1 MKAWKQF
8 LTGRRSIRDSIL
20 VTLVI
25 LTAAILLAVALTFH
39 LFIRAYVWNRVSS
52 QLDAIVN
59 SVSGVRVTDSR
70 RPDGTRDM
78 VSSDGTRD
86 TLPSETIRDMLP
98 AESMRGASPPD
109 GPTRR
114 KRKFDGGQDRITG
127 VLGNVVA
134 LDANGALLSYDSE
147 EETAEELSAYFSSG
161 HELNE
166 RIRRKA
172 ISLDSGHYIISA
184 VCDPSR
190 NDAFLVCYVDV
201 TAIEAFT
208 GQANLVLLVII
219 CAALGLSVF
228 LSRRISRSF
237 AEPAQSLSAF
247 AEEIGRGDFQR
258 REFHFRETEFHSL
271 AESMNRMADELREAN
286 RKQETFFQNVS
297 HELRTPLTSIRG
309 NAEGIVY
316 GIMDP
321 QVSGKIILSEADRLG
336 GFVEDILY
344 LSRLGRAAPDGK
356 AAPLDLRDLLSLC
369 VSEQRAEADKRGISF
384 AFDFDETPVLFA
396 IPERDARQL
405 FGNLLSNAI
414 RYAASRVRLDC
425 HADASG
431 VTVRVSDDGPGV
443 SPEDAPR
450 IFERFYKGA
459 GGKHGIGLSIAK
471 ATADAYG
478 GTIDVKRDGGAV
490 FEVRFPVETETQ

>member
-8 LTGRRSIRDSIL
+8 LTGRRSIGDSIL

-59 SVSGVRVTDSR
+59 SVSGTRVTDSR

-86 TLPSETIRDMLP
+86 TLPSETMRDTLP

-134 LDANGALLSYDSE
+134 LDADGTLLSYDSE
-147 EETAEELSAYFSSG
+147 EDTAAELSAYFSSG

-297 HELRTPLTSIRG
+297 HELRTPLTAIRG
-309 NAEGIVY
+309 NAEGIVC
-316 GIMDP
+316 GLMNP
-321 QVSGKIILSEADRLG
+321 QTSANVILAEADRLA

-344 LSRLGRAAPDGK
+344 LSRMGRAAPEDK
-356 AAPLDLRDLLSLC
+356 PLPLDLRDILSLC
-369 VSEQRAEADKRGISF
+369 VSEQRVNADALSF
-384 AFDFDETPVLFA
+384 SFDFDETPVLFA
-396 IPERDARQL
+396 IRERDARQL
-405 FGNLLSNAI
+405 FGNLISNAI
-414 RYAASRVRLDC
+414 RYAVSAVRLSC
-425 HADASG
+425 HAQSG
-431 VTVRVSDDGPGV
+431 GVCVRVSDDGPGIT
-443 SPEDAPR
+443 SEDLPH

-459 GGKHGIGLSIAK
+459 GGKHGIGLSIAR
-471 ATADAYG
+471 TVVDAYHG
-478 GTIDVKRDGGAV
+478 DITAQNDGGASFTV
-490 FEVRFPVETETQ
+490 SFPAGTPTS